1 MRSLPVVL
9 AALLAA
15 CTDTLVDPS
24 VLQDRSP
31 DGRDSLF
38 ATGNEEEQRL
48 AEDIAYAWLDDHSDR
63 ALEGIGDLSTRL
75 VQIRGGRAHV
85 RIAQELDGLPV
96 FHAQSVVHVDAEG
109 LVTDMTDGWEHGVE
123 VDTTPSVLE
132 ADAVALAVEATGG
145 WDFVDRDPDVL
156 LGVLRHAT
164 GDHLAWRIRV
174 PRFDGADKPSQLVS
188 FVDAHDGTVIWTYD
202 DLKTATC
209 SATTSYNGAVTFPC
223 DSSGGRYQ
231 LTSTARGAGTFS
243 AANVWSADS
252 WYLNDVTSSSTRF
265 SSDATSVD
273 AHFGLVSTLDTYA
286 GLFGRDGMDGHGGP
300 VYQDGLTTAVTH
312 YGSSYANAF
321 WDGQRMVFGDGDGWS
336 MGALTALDVVGHEF
350 THGVTE
356 HTAGLVYAN
365 QSGALNESMSD
376 VFGAVVEFHQ
386 QGRAS
391 VWKVGEDAMTPHTA
405 GDALRYMDD
414 PARDG
419 QSADHMSRLYTGGWD
434 NGGVHT
440 NSGIGNLAFQLVADG
455 GRHPRR

>member
-164 GDHLAWRIRV
+164 GDHLAWRFR
-174 PRFDGADKPSQLVS
+174 D
-188 FVDAHDGTVIWTYD
+188 
-202 DLKTATC
+202 
-209 SATTSYNGAVTFPC
+209 
-223 DSSGGRYQ
+223 RY
-231 LTSTARGAGTFS
+231 
-243 AANVWSADS
+243 
-252 WYLNDVTSSSTRF
+252 
-265 SSDATSVD
+265 
-273 AHFGLVSTLDTYA
+273 
-286 GLFGRDGMDGHGGP
+286 
-300 VYQDGLTTAVTH
+300 
-312 YGSSYANAF
+312 
-321 WDGQRMVFGDGDGWS
+321 
-336 MGALTALDVVGHEF
+336 
-350 THGVTE
+350 
-356 HTAGLVYAN
+356 
-365 QSGALNESMSD
+365 
-376 VFGAVVEFHQ
+376 
-386 QGRAS
+386 
-391 VWKVGEDAMTPHTA
+391 
-405 GDALRYMDD
+405 
-414 PARDG
+414 
-419 QSADHMSRLYTGGWD
+419 
-434 NGGVHT
+434 
-440 NSGIGNLAFQLVADG
+440 
-455 GRHPRR
+455 